1 MKEMRKRE
9 TGEEVRKIDEEREG
23 EKEREGFSV
32 SIEQLSRL
40 GMSIPK
46 LWTIY
51 FVQSNVV
58 V

>member
-1 MKEMRKRE
+1 MKERRKRE
-9 TGEEVRKIDEEREG
+9 TGEEVMKIDDRRGRKREG
-23 EKEREGFSV
+23 GFSV